1 MKKLAIALS
10 MLLLVGCQ
18 TTEIRADKEADTSAN
33 SKVNYINSE
42 SLKDEKNIEVPAG
55 YNIKEFVKL
64 SIAAYVVELKM
75 DATKK
80 NAPSKLDQGMPVE
93 LLGGEF
99 SRSERFTVL
108 TRTCTAC
115 DEEVAFQAENT
126 VEEGAIE
133 LGQANNPDYIL
144 QMSVL
149 LGTSTKKV
157 NNDSGSYYAIT
168 YKSTVSAKLIDG
180 TTKEIKHS
188 FPPIHMNLEPKKY
201 AESKN
206 TGFLGGFKYFETAVS
221 NQAYQDAT
229 ALSIQVLAS
238 RVMEQFPVGGKAK
251 NYKRNKFSLNAG
263 SNQGIPKQ
271 GKKIPAILFLDD
283 DGITTALAS
292 GFIIPGGSE
301 TSQFHVLKW
310 KMSDDEAMDTK
321 KKLDEEGKKYLKRNK
336 IYAVSVGM
344 PENWEL

>member
-1 MKKLAIALS
+1 MKKLAIAFS
-10 MLLLVGCQ
+10 VLLLVGCQ
-18 TTEIRADKEADTSAN
+18 ATTRVGDKEADISKN
-33 SKVNYINSE
+33 SKVNYINTE
-42 SLKDEKNIEVPAG
+42 SLKDQDNIKVPAG

-64 SIAAYVVELKM
+64 SIAPYVVELKM
-75 DATKK
+75 DDSDSSTI
-80 NAPSKLDQGMPVE
+80 DEGMPVE

-115 DEEVAFQAENT
+115 DYEVAFQAENT
-126 VEEGAIE
+126 EEKGAIE
-133 LGQANNPDYIL
+133 LGKAKNPDYIL

-149 LGTSTKKV
+149 LGESKGLIEKDGAKFHT
-157 NNDSGSYYAIT
+157 IT

-188 FPPIHMNLEPKKY
+188 FPSIRMNLEPKLY
-201 AESKN
+201 AKSKN
-206 TGFLGGFKYFETAVS
+206 NGFLAGFKYFDEKIV

-251 NYKRNKFSLNAG
+251 NYKRNKFSLNVG

-301 TSQFHVLKW
+301 VSQFHVLQW
-310 KMSDDEAMDTK
+310 KTSDSEAKNIQKDLNK
-321 KKLDEEGKKYLKRNK
+321 EGKAYLKSNK
-336 IYAVSVGM
+336 IYAVSVGT

>member
-1 MKKLAIALS
+1 MKKFATVLC
-10 MLLLVGCQ
+10 MVLLTGCQ
-18 TTEIRADKEADTSAN
+18 TTEMRADKAADISAN
-33 SKVNYINSE
+33 SKVNYINAD
-42 SLKDEKNIEVPAG
+42 SLKDEKNIEVPVG

-64 SIAAYVVELKM
+64 SIAPYVVELKM
-75 DATKK
+75 DDSGAAKI
-80 NAPSKLDQGMPVE
+80 DQGMPSE

-99 SRSERFTVL
+99 SRSERFIVL

-115 DEEVAFQAENT
+115 DYEVAYQAENT
-126 VEEGAIE
+126 AENGAIS
-133 LGQANNPDYIL
+133 LGEAKNPDYIL

-149 LGTSTKKV
+149 LGESTKKV
-157 NNDSGSYYAIT
+157 KDSNGAYFEIT

-188 FPPIHMNLEPKKY
+188 FPAIRMNLEPKKY
-201 AESKN
+201 AESVN
-206 TGFLGGFKYFETAVS
+206 AGFLGGFKYYDTKMA

-251 NYKRNKFSLNAG
+251 NYKRDRFSLNAG

-271 GKKIPAILFLDD
+271 GNKVPAILFLDD

-301 TSQFHVLKW
+301 VSQFSVLQW
-310 KMSDDEAMDTK
+310 KTSDDEAVSVRK
-321 KKLDEEGKKYLKRNK
+321 ALDAMGKEYLKRNK
-336 IYAVSVGM
+336 VYAVSVGT

>member
-1 MKKLAIALS
+1 M
-10 MLLLVGCQ
+10 G
-18 TTEIRADKEADTSAN
+18 
-33 SKVNYINSE
+33 
-42 SLKDEKNIEVPAG
+42 
-55 YNIKEFVKL
+55 
-64 SIAAYVVELKM
+64 
-75 DATKK
+75 K
-80 NAPSKLDQGMPVE
+80 NAPSKIDQGMPVE

-115 DEEVAFQAENT
+115 DYEVAFQAENT
-126 VEEGAIE
+126 VEDGSIE
-133 LGQANNPDYIL
+133 LGKAKNPDYIL

-157 NNDSGSYYAIT
+157 NDNNGSYYAIT

-188 FPPIHMNLEPKKY
+188 FPPIHMNLKPKKY
-201 AESKN
+201 AASKN
-206 TGFLGGFKYFETAVS
+206 IGFLGGFKYFDTAVS

-238 RVMEQFPVGGKAK
+238 RVMEQFPVGGRAK
-251 NYKRNKFSLNAG
+251 NYKRNKFALNAG

-301 TSQFHVLKW
+301 VSQFHVLQW
-310 KMSDDEAMDTK
+310 KTSDQEAMETK
-321 KKLDEEGKKYLKRNK
+321 KALDAMGKEYLKRNY

-344 PENWEL
+344 PDNWEL

>member
-1 MKKLAIALS
+1 MKKLAIAFC

-18 TTEIRADKEADTSAN
+18 STEMRADKEADISAN
-33 SKVNYINSE
+33 SKVNYTNTE
-42 SLKDEKNIEVPAG
+42 SLKDENNIEVPAG
-55 YNIKEFVKL
+55 YNVKEFVKL
-64 SIAAYVVELKM
+64 SIAPYVVELKM
-75 DATKK
+75 DDKDSPK
-80 NAPSKLDQGMPVE
+80 IDQGMPAE

-115 DEEVAFQAENT
+115 DYEVAFQAENT
-126 VEEGAIE
+126 EEEGAIE
-133 LGQANNPDYIL
+133 LGKAKNPDYIL

-149 LGTSTKKV
+149 LGASTKKV
-157 NNDSGSYYAIT
+157 KDDNGSYYAIT
-168 YKSTVSAKLIDG
+168 YKSTVSAKLING

-188 FPPIHMNLEPKKY
+188 FPPIRMNLEPKKY

-206 TGFLGGFKYFETAVS
+206 TGFLGGFKYFDKEMS
-221 NQAYQDAT
+221 SQAYQDAT

-238 RVMEQFPVGGKAK
+238 RVMEQFPIGGKAK
-251 NYKRNKFSLNAG
+251 NYKKNKFSLNAG

-271 GKKIPAILFLDD
+271 GIKIPAILFLDD

-301 TSQFHVLKW
+301 VSQFHVLQW
-310 KMSDDEAMDTK
+310 KTSDSEAMSTQK
-321 KKLDEEGKKYLKRNK
+321 ALNAMGKEYLKRNK
-336 IYAVSVGM
+336 VYAVSVGT

>member
-1 MKKLAIALS
+1 MKKLAIALG

-18 TTEIRADKEADTSAN
+18 STEMRADKEADISAN
-33 SKVNYINSE
+33 SKVNYVNLE
-42 SLKDEKNIEVPAG
+42 SLQDEDNIEVPAG

-64 SIAAYVVELKM
+64 SIAPYVVELKM
-75 DATKK
+75 DATQK
-80 NAPSKLDQGMPVE
+80 NAPSRIDQGMPVE

-115 DEEVAFQAENT
+115 DYEVAFQAENT
-126 VEEGAIE
+126 EEKGAIE
-133 LGQANNPDYIL
+133 LGKAKNPDYIL

-157 NNDSGSYYAIT
+157 SDSNGSYYAIT

-188 FPPIHMNLEPKKY
+188 FPPVRMNLEPKKY

-206 TGFLGGFKYFETAVS
+206 TGFLGGFKYFDTQVS

-251 NYKRNKFSLNAG
+251 NYKRNKFSLNVG

-271 GKKIPAILFLDD
+271 GMKIPAILFLDD

-301 TSQFHVLKW
+301 VSQFHVLQW
-310 KMSDDEAMDTK
+310 KTSDSEAMSTK
-321 KKLDEEGKKYLKRNK
+321 KSLDAMGKEYLKRNK
-336 IYAVSVGM
+336 VYAVSLGM